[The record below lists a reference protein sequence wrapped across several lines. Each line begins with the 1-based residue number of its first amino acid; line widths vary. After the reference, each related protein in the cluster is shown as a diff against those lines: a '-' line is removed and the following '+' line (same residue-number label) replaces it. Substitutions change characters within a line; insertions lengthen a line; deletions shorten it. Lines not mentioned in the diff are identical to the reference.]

1 MKMSFL
7 CLLGLAF
14 SPLAFSADEPVCKS
28 VIPIKNEKQ
37 AWCAVAKELLMQ
49 SCASTYGFERK
60 AKDLGEFWLLEVRDN
75 NPDSRRACLIFSV
88 KVRKASGELLN

>member
-7 CLLGLAF
+7 CLLGL
-14 SPLAFSADEPVCKS
+14 SLSRMSFSADVPVCKA
-28 VIPIKNEKQ
+28 VIPIENAKQ

-60 AKDLGEFWLLEVRDN
+60 AKDLGEFWLLESRDN
-75 NPDSRRACLIFSV
+75 NPDSSRACRIFSV
-88 KVRKASGELLN
+88 KVRKASGELLY